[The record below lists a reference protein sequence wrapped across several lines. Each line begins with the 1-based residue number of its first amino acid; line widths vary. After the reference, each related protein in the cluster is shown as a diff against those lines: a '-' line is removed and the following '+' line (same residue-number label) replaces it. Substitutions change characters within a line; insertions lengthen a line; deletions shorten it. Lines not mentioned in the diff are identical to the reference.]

1 MKKEVFNMRI
11 DWRTIKKKTGCNEDQ
26 AKYLAKEIR
35 NLPKIQ
41 KTFMSN
47 LDKINLRNCIRVEV
61 NLMYGYMDDD
71 VNICGYRKDEKL
83 SFTMFGE
90 EHVYERLYR
99 YSVSSILDKV
109 FYSVI

>member
-1 MKKEVFNMRI
+1 
-11 DWRTIKKKTGCNEDQ
+11 
-26 AKYLAKEIR
+26 
-35 NLPKIQ
+35 
-41 KTFMSN
+41 
-47 LDKINLRNCIRVEV
+47 
-61 NLMYGYMDDD
+61 MYGYMDDD